1 MFIKITEKF
10 KKYDYLVLR
19 LMLKG
24 KQDKMNSSVR
34 ENIIHYNL
42 SIILIIYYFF
52 LMLKTWDL
60 V

>member
-1 MFIKITEKF
+1 MSIKIIEKF

-24 KQDKMNSSVR
+24 KQDKMNSSVK

-42 SIILIIYYFF
+42 SIILII
-52 LMLKTWDL
+52 
-60 V
+60 